1 MSIEAEMLEEIYI
14 GIARNKKIGEK
25 IVIGQT
31 TRGKRFFVEVMKD
44 AIRLFEEQL
53 AAYEKEAD
61 DIIIEPFKR

>member
-14 GIARNKKIGEK
+14 GIARNKKTDEK

-31 TRGKRFFVEVMKD
+31 TRGKRYFVEIMKD

-53 AAYEKEAD
+53 AAYEKEVD
-61 DIIIEPFKR
+61 DIIIEPFKK